1 MLAWR
6 PAPHVRRLHA
16 RVKRVSPFSPLQRGP
31 VAASSSLLHASCSGA
46 RGYHVAVVG
55 SGPAG
60 FYTTKYLFKQDPDL
74 RVDMFERLPTPFG
87 LVRFGVAPDHPEVKN
102 VTNDFTQVA
111 RQPGFRFLGN
121 VEVGKDVTMAALQ
134 REYDAVVMCTGAEGE
149 RLLGIPGEDLPGVMG
164 APAFVKWYNGHP
176 DYVGLNP
183 LQDAGESAV
192 VLGQGNVALD
202 IARLLTRP
210 PSELHSTDI
219 HAGALAQIGEW
230 QRKGLRTVHLVGRRG
245 FVQAA
250 FTNAELRELL
260 TISDDVLPIVD
271 PDELALGRNPAS
283 EQELAKNRMKKRSVD
298 ILSKM
303 AENFALRET
312 TSKRIIWLRFLWS
325 PSAVLPCADGK
336 RVAGVRLDRN
346 ELQGEPGKQ
355 TAVKSSS
362 ASQEDVACGIVLRS
376 VGFQLTPTDGL
387 PLDSRKRVP
396 HVQGRVTCSNEASNA
411 RGGLYVSGWVKR
423 GPTGTVATNIPD
435 AQETA
440 SRVLKDL
447 KERGPS
453 SSADATSRG
462 PAMVAQGTRV
472 VSFADWQ
479 LLEAEE
485 RRRGNDC
492 GKSAYKLTD
501 VGEMLQVLG

>member
-6 PAPHVRRLHA
+6 PAPQMRRLHA
-16 RVKRVSPFSPLQRGP
+16 RVISGSPFRQLQRGP
-31 VAASSSLLHASCSGA
+31 TAASSLVHVDCSGQ

-60 FYTTKYLFKQDPDL
+60 FYTSKYLFKQAPDL
-74 RVDMFERLPTPFG
+74 CVDMFERLPTPFG

-111 RQPGFRFLGN
+111 ATPGFRFLGN
-121 VEVGKDVTMAALQ
+121 VEVGKDVTLAALQ
-134 REYDAVVMCTGAEGE
+134 REYDAVIMCTGAEGE

-183 LQDAGESAV
+183 LQDAGEAAV
-192 VLGQGNVALD
+192 VLGQGNVAID

-210 PSELHSTDI
+210 PNEQHSTDI

-230 QRKGLRTVHLVGRRG
+230 QRSGLRTVHLVGRRG

-260 TISDDVLPIVD
+260 TISDEVLPIVD
-271 PDELALGRNPAS
+271 PDELALCRNPAS

-303 AENFALRET
+303 AENFALKDT

-325 PSAVLPCADGK
+325 PAAVLPSLDGK
-336 RVAGVRLDRN
+336 RVAGIRLDRN

-355 TAVKSSS
+355 IAVKSSS
-362 ASQEDVACGIVLRS
+362 SSQEDVPCGIVLRS
-376 VGFQLTPTDGL
+376 VGFQLTPMEGL
-387 PLDSRKRVP
+387 PLNGRKRVP
-396 HVQGRVTCSNEASNA
+396 HVQGCVTCPNEAGDA
-411 RGGLYVSGWVKR
+411 HGGLYVCGWVKR
-423 GPTGTVATNIPD
+423 GPQGTVATNIPD

-440 SRVLKDL
+440 KRVLKDL
-447 KERGPS
+447 KERGRS
-453 SSADATSRG
+453 SGADATNRG
-462 PAMVAQGTRV
+462 PAMVAPGTRV
-472 VSFADWQ
+472 VSFTDWQ
-479 LLEAEE
+479 RLEAEE
-485 RRRGNDC
+485 ARRGNDC
-492 GKSAYKLTD
+492 GKCASKFTD
-501 VGEMLQVLG
+501 VGEMLRVLG